1 MRCGRVDVV
10 LSFALGTLL
19 VCGVVDVV
27 VAALWA
33 TWWMWTV
40 GGVCLGAAAVV
51 AVEWHG
57 HATRCGVAPPVVEPT
72 EHERPGVDALKT
84 AV

>member
-27 VAALWA
+27 VAALWE
-33 TWWMWTV
+33 TWWLWTV
-40 GGVCLGAAAVV
+40 GGLSLGAAAVV
-51 AVEWHG
+51 AVKWQA
-57 HATRCGVAPPVVEPT
+57 HATRCGVQPPVVEPP
-72 EHERPGVDALKT
+72 ERRGSGVGALEN
-84 AV
+84 AA